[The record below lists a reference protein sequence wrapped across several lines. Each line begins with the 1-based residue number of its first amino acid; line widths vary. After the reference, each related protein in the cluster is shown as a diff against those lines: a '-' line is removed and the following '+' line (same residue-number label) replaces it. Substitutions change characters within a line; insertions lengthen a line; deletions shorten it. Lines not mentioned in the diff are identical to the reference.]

1 MKETKISDLV
11 DFWCNMHVW
20 SQRNNIRFNTSKCK
34 VLTSVTRKK
43 TPIAFWLHP
52 WWHSPD
58 TRFITST
65 LSWYSH
71 IHTMT
76 AKANKLLGF
85 LKRTCPLLSSASAR
99 RSLYLSL
106 VRSQLCY
113 ATQVWSPAYFT
124 LNAKVEQ
131 VQRRSSRWITHAQRR
146 VVVQRAAD
154 FARLTSTFSRS
165 WTQRL
170 DLFL

>member
-1 MKETKISDLV
+1 
-11 DFWCNMHVW
+11 MHVW

-34 VLTSVTRKK
+34 VLTVTRKK
-43 TPIAFWLHP
+43 TPIAFDYTL
-52 WWHSPD
+52 D
-58 TRFITST
+58 GTALTRVSEGKDLGVIITST

-154 FARLTSTFSRS
+154 FARLISTFSRS
-165 WTQRL
+165 
-170 DLFL
+170 